1 MLKVVRPEWCLGHRF
16 GRIFWLIYNN
26 LRLFRLKCFK
36 RSLLFGCLSVFINNF
51 VDEIEWF
58 GYRGNAS
65 AKGADSK

>member
-1 MLKVVRPEWCLGHRF
+1 MVLGASFWTH
-16 GRIFWLIYNN
+16 FWLIYNN